1 MVVDRLSSV
10 VRFESRTWKGL
21 GRWSLGA
28 GVGNFAT
35 QTPRAESQLILMNPT
50 SSTWNQS
57 CAIDV
62 LWRRTSNNCCDSQ
75 FLCPESIPHYS
86 TDYTMDSSR
95 TPIVVSDVPIKRPP
109 EDEEPFDPS
118 RAPPKRQT
126 MENPVANG
134 QSAPFI
140 APPSAAT
147 DHQLFGKTPGELI
160 TIILTMRSSHEQ
172 QLAEL
177 QNRYAAVSRQLEQ
190 LTQTLNGHFASQI
203 SALQSVQQVG
213 LSSTGRLAPG

>member
-1 MVVDRLSSV
+1 
-10 VRFESRTWKGL
+10 
-21 GRWSLGA
+21 
-28 GVGNFAT
+28 
-35 QTPRAESQLILMNPT
+35 
-50 SSTWNQS
+50 
-57 CAIDV
+57 
-62 LWRRTSNNCCDSQ
+62 
-75 FLCPESIPHYS
+75 
-86 TDYTMDSSR
+86 MDSSR
-95 TPIVVSDVPIKRPP
+95 SPVAVADVPIKRPP

-140 APPSAAT
+140 TPSSAAT
-147 DHQLFGKTPGELI
+147 DHQLVGKTPGELI

-213 LSSTGRLAPG
+213 LSNVGELGPS